1 MTIVVLLSL
10 LIIGLILM
18 LAEVLFVPGTTI
30 VGILGLVVSLLGI
43 SYAFISYEA
52 NTAWVITGIAALANL
67 VAIVYGFRSGVWNKF
82 SLKNT
87 SQGRVFD
94 GRTSGLYLG
103 MEGKAIS
110 DIKPFGKGLFGEKI
124 YEVKSENGFLT
135 VGSDLEIIKIENNK
149 ILVK

>member
-1 MTIVVLLSL
+1 
-10 LIIGLILM
+10 M

>member
-10 LIIGLILM
+10 LIIGLVLM
-18 LAEVLFVPGTTI
+18 LAEVLFVPGTTVI
-30 VGILGLVVSLLGI
+30 GILGLVVSLLGVA
-43 SYAFISYEA
+43 YAFISYEE
-52 NTAWVITGIAALANL
+52 NTAWLITGFAALANL
-67 VAIVYGFRSGVWNKF
+67 IAIVYGFRSGVWSKF

-87 SQGRVFD
+87 SEGRVFD
-94 GRTSGLYLG
+94 GRTSGLHLG

-110 DIKPFGKGLFGEKI
+110 DIKPYGKGMFGGEI